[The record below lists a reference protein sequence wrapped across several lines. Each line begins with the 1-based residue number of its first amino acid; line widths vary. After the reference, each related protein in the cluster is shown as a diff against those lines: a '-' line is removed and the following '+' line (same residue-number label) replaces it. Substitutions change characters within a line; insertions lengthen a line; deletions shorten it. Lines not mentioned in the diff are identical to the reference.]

1 MLTASTCCHVAR
13 GDKDENTGPAMDM
26 VESWAAVAEAAAAE
40 KEVGTRPSLI
50 AADVIDF
57 KLVGKIEPA
66 PCL

>member
-1 MLTASTCCHVAR
+1 MV
-13 GDKDENTGPAMDM
+13 M

-40 KEVGTRPSLI
+40 KEVGARHSLI